1 MPGCEPTAQ
10 ELIADG
16 KSLMPAFNRQA
27 RGGRAAARPE
37 SRSVKHKA
45 KQQKLGDNVPDSV
58 TLEVGGR
65 TMVIETGELAKQA
78 NGSAVVR
85 YGDQNVVLCAATAS
99 AKPREGIDWFPLT
112 CDFEEKMFAAGKI
125 PGGFI
130 KREGRPTEHA
140 VLSSR
145 QIDRPIRPLF
155 PDGFRNDVQI
165 VATVLSIDPEL
176 DADVLG
182 VCAAGAALALSDIP
196 FDKTVAAV
204 RVGRDESGK
213 FIANPTLPQYETG
226 GMDIIVAGT
235 SDAVMMVEGGGNE
248 IDEEDFLGAVEFAH
262 GEIKRIVKAIDQLV
276 KKNGKAKREYPV
288 QKINSDLEKW
298 VRKNFGKD
306 VAKAMRIVEK
316 GEREE
321 AFARLSVDE
330 ALARCNGKKDAD
342 IKALLEDSSA
352 SKEFGK
358 IVKTMEEDELRTM
371 VVDEKIR
378 PDGRKADQIRPIWS
392 KVHYVPRVHGSGVFT
407 RGQTQVFTA
416 ATLGSSS
423 DAQRLDGIVALEN
436 KRYMHFYDFPPFS
449 VGETRPMRGPG
460 RREIG
465 HGALAERAL
474 LPVLPP
480 KEEFPYTIRLMSE
493 VLESNGSSSMA
504 SVCGST
510 LALMDAGVPIKD
522 HVAGVAMGLILKGD
536 KYAVLTDIQGLED
549 ALGEMD
555 FKVAG
560 TKKGITA
567 IQMDI
572 KVQGVT
578 LKIMR
583 EAMEQAKKSRYF
595 IIDKLA
601 ETIAAP
607 RTELSKYAPRMIV
620 IKIDPAK
627 IKDVIGPGGKVINK
641 IIADTGVTK
650 IDIEDDGSVFIT
662 SLDGESGDKA
672 RQIVENLTKEIVVG
686 ETYLGTVTRVIP
698 IGAFVQILPGKEGLV
713 HISQLAPQRVER
725 VEDVVNVGDEITVK
739 VMEVDSQGR
748 LNLSRKAVLGS
759 TNGSG
764 DQGRRPPRETPESRD
779 TSPTPRDLAD
789 APGAPPMRRRR
800 RPQGR
805 REGTD

>member
-1 MPGCEPTAQ
+1 LTQ
-10 ELIADG
+10 
-16 KSLMPAFNRQA
+16 AFA
-27 RGGRAAARPE
+27 GEAMWGGRDPTRPE
-37 SRSVKHKA
+37 PGSVKHKA
-45 KQQKLGDNVPDSV
+45 KQQKLGENVPDSV

-155 PDGFRNDVQI
+155 PEGFRNDVQI

-204 RVGRDESGK
+204 RIGRDEHGEY
-213 FIANPTLPQYETG
+213 IANPTLPQYETG
-226 GMDIIVAGT
+226 GMEIVVAGT

-248 IDEEDFLGAVEFAH
+248 IDEEDFLGAVEFGH
-262 GEIKRIVKAIDQLV
+262 NEIKRIVKAIDQLA
-276 KKNGKAKREYPV
+276 KKNGKKKRDYPV
-288 QKINSDLEKW
+288 QKVNSDLEKW

-316 GEREE
+316 GQREE
-321 AFARLSVDE
+321 AFAGLSLDE

-342 IKALLEDSSA
+342 IKALLEDPDA

-358 IVKTMEEDELRTM
+358 IIKSMEEDELRTM
-371 VVDEKIR
+371 VVDEKVR
-378 PDGRKADQIRPIWS
+378 PDGRKADEIRPIWS

-416 ATLGSSS
+416 ATLGSTS

-474 LPVLPP
+474 LPVLPK
-480 KEEFPYTIRLMSE
+480 KEEFPYTIRVMSE

-510 LALMDAGVPIKD
+510 LALMDAGVPLTD

-572 KVQGVT
+572 KVQGIT
-578 LKIMR
+578 LEIMR
-583 EAMEQAKKSRYF
+583 EAMEHAKKSRYF

-607 RTELSKYAPRMIV
+607 RAELSKYAPRMIV

-662 SLDGESGDKA
+662 SLDGEAGDKA
-672 RQIVENLTKEIVVG
+672 RQVVENLTKEIVVG

-759 TNGSG
+759 SNGSG
-764 DQGRRPPRETPESRD
+764 DRGPRPPRETPPS
-779 TSPTPRDLAD
+779 RDLAD
-789 APGAPPMRRRR
+789 LPGAPPMRRRR
-800 RPQGR
+800 RPQPR
-805 REGTD
+805 RDD